1 MSAKFPQ
8 PFQISR
14 STLFSVQQLIHA
26 LVSPEQFSRKLSS
39 AVNITRVDRQK
50 RSKSDLP
57 ANNTPHD
64 ASPGLIPHQPLHRRS
79 QRAGVQQ
86 AWKSILGGLVFALGV
101 SIATSAAAAER
112 VVIRLGPIRQSIAIK
127 DLEHFVET
135 GQVPP
140 GLRLYAPLLTQD
152 ARHALSTHIRL
163 DPNVGAKLVEDLL
176 HSSGGERFLN
186 TLQVAIPDT
195 EAEQLKVALT
205 EAALQ
210 SEGMSFLGF
219 LKSFPEETVT
229 IDLIAAIGLASQMN
243 LPYWQSQTLSSVL
256 DRELTVEDKPIAA
269 EFDPTQ
275 SGPYWVWKDTMT
287 LRDYDRDRTIPIDI
301 YRSRRKTKGPL
312 VVISHGF
319 GADRRFLGY
328 LAYHLASY
336 GITVVAIEHPGS
348 NVAWLTGES
357 SITQTGLKK
366 ASSILPASE
375 FVDRPKDVSFLLD
388 RLNLLDRYSGTMR
401 NKFNTDDVVVIGH
414 SLGGYTALALAGTQL
429 SLEHLQQFC
438 SDPNPVMLSPAD
450 LLQCNAA
457 DLPEVPTNLGDQR
470 VSQVVLLNP
479 VIGRLFDEQSLAEV
493 EIPTLMLAA
502 TDDSITPAVSQQFLP
517 FTQLHDSKY
526 LLTAIGATHLS
537 VGDPA
542 NLNRALT
549 QSFFVRERQEET
561 ESLRQLLRG
570 VTLAFIHQKTP
581 EADRYK
587 TFLTPAY
594 AQSFS
599 TAGLKLRLN
608 AELPPNFANW
618 LKMAALPMEQLV
630 ASTLSNSRQ
639 TPPSGFCSSDIGCLL
654 DSLPIVMFIL
664 PGSLPLAGKTL
675 LQLKRKRRRIPKKF

>member
-1 MSAKFPQ
+1 MSVKHPQ
-8 PFQISR
+8 PFQISHPVASSNVGCRVNSRARYARFPESHRPQR
-14 STLFSVQQLIHA
+14 SGRRFGLKTA
-26 LVSPEQFSRKLSS
+26 LMSL
-39 AVNITRVDRQK
+39 AVAV
-50 RSKSDLP
+50 
-57 ANNTPHD
+57 
-64 ASPGLIPHQPLHRRS
+64 
-79 QRAGVQQ
+79 
-86 AWKSILGGLVFALGV
+86 GV
-101 SIATSAAAAER
+101 SLAAPVAAAER
-112 VVIRLGPIRQSIAIK
+112 VVLRLGPFRQSIHVS

-135 GQVPP
+135 GEAPQR
-140 GLRLYAPLLTQD
+140 LRFYSPLLTQD
-152 ARHALSTHIRL
+152 VRRALTTHIRL
-163 DPNVGAKLVEDLL
+163 DPNVGDKLVEDLL

-186 TLQVAIPDT
+186 TLQVAIPGTDS
-195 EAEQLKVALT
+195 EQLQIALT
-205 EAALQ
+205 KAALQ
-210 SEGMSFLGF
+210 PDGISLLGF
-219 LKSFPEETVT
+219 LKSFPQETVT
-229 IDLIAAIGLASQMN
+229 IDTIAAIGLASQMN

-256 DRELTVEDKPIAA
+256 DRELTVKDQPIVHA

-275 SGPYWVWKDTMT
+275 SGPHWVWKDTMT
-287 LRDYDRDRTIPIDI
+287 LRDYKRDRTIPVDI
-301 YRSRRKTKGPL
+301 YRSRRRTEGPL

-328 LAYHLASY
+328 LAYHLASH
-336 GITVVAIEHPGS
+336 GLTVVAIEHPGS
-348 NVAWLTGES
+348 NVAWLTGETA
-357 SITQTGLKK
+357 IAQTGLKK

-388 RLNLLDRYSGTMR
+388 RLNLLDRYSASLRG
-401 NKFNTDDVVVIGH
+401 KFNTEEVVVVGH

-457 DLPEVPTNLGDQR
+457 DLPEVPTDLEDQR

-479 VIGRLFDEQSLAEV
+479 VIGRLFDEGSLAEV
-493 EIPTLMLAA
+493 DIPTLMLAA

-517 FTQLHDSKY
+517 FTQLHTSKY

-542 NLNRALT
+542 NLNRALS

-570 VTLAFIHQKTP
+570 VTLAFVHQQTP
-581 EADRYK
+581 EADRYAS
-587 TFLTPAY
+587 FLTPAY

-599 TAGLKLRLN
+599 TTGLKLRLN
-608 AELPPNFANW
+608 SELPANFANW

-630 ASTLSNSRQ
+630 ASTLTSGWGRSQ
-639 TPPSGFCSSDIGCLL
+639 PSGLCSPDTGCLL

-664 PGSLPLAGKTL
+664 PGGLPFAGKTL
-675 LQLKRKRRRIPKKF
+675 LQLRRKRRRNQQKS